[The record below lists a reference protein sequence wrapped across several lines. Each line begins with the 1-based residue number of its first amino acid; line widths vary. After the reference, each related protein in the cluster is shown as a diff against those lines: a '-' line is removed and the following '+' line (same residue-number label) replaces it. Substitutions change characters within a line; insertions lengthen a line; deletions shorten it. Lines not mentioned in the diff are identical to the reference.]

1 MKINMMVNIHI
12 DDGQGMSDQG
22 KGIIIGFSFAGL
34 KMSREAIDR
43 V

>member
-1 MKINMMVNIHI
+1 MMVMAIRSQVHEDK
-12 DDGQGMSDQG
+12 DDGDQD

-34 KMSREAIDR
+34 KMSREVIDR